1 MSELEQR
8 IIELEIRLTHQ
19 ERLIEELNEVIA
31 TDNQR
36 IGNLEKHLQSWQ
48 KVLDSIGPELL
59 ASPDE

>member
-1 MSELEQR
+1 MNELEQR

-19 ERLIEELNEVIA
+19 ERLIDELNDVIV
-31 TDNQR
+31 TDNRR
-36 IGNLEKHLQSWQ
+36 IGDLENRLQSWQ